1 MKKIQ
6 TKIGIELLI
15 PINILFVLGLD
26 QGISKNDITA
36 ISISILVII
45 FVNIVLFGISY
56 SIENDVLRI
65 KRVFHNIKIDIKNI
79 TKIEKTWNL
88 LSSPA
93 PSIFG
98 RVEIYYQKDSVVIS
112 PKNYEEF
119 KNELLKIN
127 PNIIIKE

>member
-15 PINILFVLGLD
+15 PINILFVLGLY